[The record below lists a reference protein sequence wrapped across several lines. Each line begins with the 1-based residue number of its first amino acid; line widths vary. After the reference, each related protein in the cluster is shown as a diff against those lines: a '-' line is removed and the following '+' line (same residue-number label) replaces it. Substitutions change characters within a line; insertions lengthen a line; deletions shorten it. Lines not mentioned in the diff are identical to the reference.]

1 MMFFC
6 KRLCAAFF
14 KLLTPRLTTTSSYLF
29 AALCL
34 LPGCGSAPPV
44 TASRPTGISAGPPP
58 GFFLPLGTFS
68 KPGSELKP
76 APGVPRSVSGAPE
89 APPVMV
95 PSVTPAVFS
104 SLASKPAL
112 RLPVPVPVPLVVL
125 QPVPEAASTQLASAT
140 VPPQT
145 KAPVTDSAPESASYL
160 CLIFPYFEGCA
171 GIRPPPSTRLVGA
184 TSDQPPGLFVPLGTF
199 DNPVSEVKTID
210 RTPTPASAL
219 PVPAMS
225 VSANSPAISLAP
237 VVTTSKAIVPPKPPL
252 FPALVTVGNRPEAQ
266 AAIAPLNVPVFTA
279 ATASGSPAPKV
290 VVYASPATKAY
301 FSKTSVD
308 GSVNVQAWSVF
319 LRKYQ
324 IPFQVIADIE
334 KLEATS
340 AVVLI
345 LPSSVALSERERRA
359 VVSFRAKGGSVL
371 ASWLTGVR
379 SESGV
384 EVGYEFMEK
393 ALDVKV
399 MGTTEAEV
407 KDNFMLP
414 HGDSPVTHHLPAGTR
429 IWLERLKGSYPL
441 RLEGRQTAAQIM
453 DWSRTPVFGKATSTI
468 VFDEHI
474 QPSGRASRSV
484 VLGYPEQLWASAD
497 PRQLEAIA
505 HNAVMWLLRQPD
517 AYTAAWPYPYSSAF
531 VMAVD
536 LAGAVSDADLAYA
549 KLLEAAGGHGTFY
562 VLGENV
568 GSYANKLNR
577 LITAGHEVAYLGD
590 SYTDFRGHPEAV
602 QTRRLDSMRKMVK
615 DSGVE
620 IAADAGFH
628 APMDSYDK
636 TTEKLL
642 KIGSFGHLLAASDAS
657 EARLPFFSSGQGG
670 VGPTGGGKA
679 LVVLPRTQ
687 SGPEDSVDNCQ
698 PEVGLKPFLNELD
711 LSEKMAGLSVVS
723 VSGKSELTDAQSA
736 EIFGHLNARR
746 ERTWLATA
754 GQVADWWR
762 ERERVSARLESG
774 ETSSRLVVSILAGAA
789 LRQASVVAVNL
800 PEMGSTL
807 RLVARGSYEKAPRI
821 ARLDAWRAAVVLDGM
836 AAGDYQWDL
845 YFDHPVPG
853 TD

>member
-1 MMFFC
+1 M
-6 KRLCAAFF
+6 RDVF
-14 KLLTPRLTTTSSYLF
+14 KLLTPRLTTTLSCLF
-29 AALCL
+29 AALYL

-44 TASRPTGISAGPPP
+44 TASRPTETSAGLPQ
-58 GFFLPLGTFS
+58 GFFLPVGTFG
-68 KPGSELKP
+68 KQGSESKP
-76 APGVPRSVSGAPE
+76 APGVPISVAAAPE
-89 APPVMV
+89 ALPVMV
-95 PSVTPAVFS
+95 PYATLAVPS
-104 SLASKPAL
+104 PLEAKPAL
-112 RLPVPVPVPLVVL
+112 TLSVPVAAPLSVL
-125 QPVPEAASTQLASAT
+125 QSVLQAASAQLASAI

-145 KAPVTDSAPESASYL
+145 KAPVADSASVSASYL
-160 CLIFPYFEGCA
+160 CLIFPHIEGCA
-171 GIRPPPSTRLVGA
+171 GIRPPPSSRSVGA
-184 TSDQPPGLFVPLGTF
+184 TSNQPPGFFVPLGTF
-199 DNPVSEVKTID
+199 ENPVSEVKKID
-210 RTPTPASAL
+210 ITPAPASAL
-219 PVPAMS
+219 PAPAVT
-225 VSANSPAISLAP
+225 VSASSPAVSLTP
-237 VVTTSKAIVPPKPPL
+237 VVTTNKAIVPPQPTP
-252 FPALVTVGNRPEAQ
+252 FSTLVTVGNRPEAQ
-266 AAIAPLNVPVFTA
+266 AAIALLDVPVLTA
-279 ATASGSPAPKV
+279 ATASGSPAPRV

-301 FSKTSVD
+301 FSRTAVD
-308 GSVNVQAWSVF
+308 GNVNAQVWSVF

-324 IPFQVIADIE
+324 IPFQVIADVE
-334 KLEATS
+334 KLAMTS
-340 AVVLI
+340 ANVLI
-345 LPSSVALSERERRA
+345 LPSSVALSERERLA

-371 ASWLTGVR
+371 ASWRTGVR

-393 ALDVKV
+393 TLDVKV

-414 HGDSPVTHHLPAGTR
+414 HGDSPVTHHLPSGTR
-429 IWLERLKGSYPL
+429 IWLERLKGLYPL

-453 DWSRTPVFGKATSTI
+453 DWSRTPAFGKATSTI

-517 AYTAAWPYPYSSAF
+517 AYIAAWPYPYRSAF

-549 KLLEAAGGHGTFY
+549 KLLEAAGGRGTFY

-568 GSYANKLNR
+568 GRYANKLNR

-642 KIGSFGHLLAASDAS
+642 KTGSFGHLLAASDAS
-657 EARLPFFSSGQGG
+657 EARLPFFPSGQGG

-736 EIFGHLNARR
+736 EIFSYLNARR

-762 ERERVSARLESG
+762 ERERVSVRLESG
-774 ETSSRLVVSILAGAA
+774 ETSSRLVVSIAAGAA

-800 PEMGSTL
+800 PERGSAL
-807 RLVARGSYEKAPRI
+807 RLVARGSYERAPRI
-821 ARLDAWRAAVVLDGM
+821 ARLDAWRAAIVLDGM

-845 YFDHPVPG
+845 YFDRPVPG
-853 TD
+853 PDR

>member
-58 GFFLPLGTFS
+58 GFFLPLSTFS

-76 APGVPRSVSGAPE
+76 APGVHRSVSGAPE

-112 RLPVPVPVPLVVL
+112 RLPVPVPLVVL

-642 KIGSFGHLLAASDAS
+642 EIGSFGHLLAASDAS

-670 VGPTGGGKA
+670 LGPTRGGKA

-746 ERTWLATA
+746 ERTWPATA

>member
-1 MMFFC
+1 M
-6 KRLCAAFF
+6 RDVF
-14 KLLTPRLTTTSSYLF
+14 KLLTPRLTTTLSCLF
-29 AALCL
+29 AALYL

-44 TASRPTGISAGPPP
+44 TASRPTGTSAGLPQ
-58 GFFLPLGTFS
+58 GFFLPLGTFG
-68 KPGSELKP
+68 KQGSESKP
-76 APGVPRSVSGAPE
+76 APGVPISVAAAPE
-89 APPVMV
+89 ALPVMV
-95 PSVTPAVFS
+95 PSATLAVPS
-104 SLASKPAL
+104 PLEAKPAL
-112 RLPVPVPVPLVVL
+112 TLSVPVAAPLSVL
-125 QPVPEAASTQLASAT
+125 QSVLQAASAQLASAI

-145 KAPVTDSAPESASYL
+145 KAPVADSASVSASYL
-160 CLIFPYFEGCA
+160 CLIFPHIEGCA
-171 GIRPPPSTRLVGA
+171 GIRPPPSTRSVGA
-184 TSDQPPGLFVPLGTF
+184 TSNQPPGFFVPLGTF
-199 DNPVSEVKTID
+199 ENPVSEVKKID
-210 RTPTPASAL
+210 RTPAPASGL
-219 PVPAMS
+219 PAPAVSVS
-225 VSANSPAISLAP
+225 VSASSPAVSLTP
-237 VVTTSKAIVPPKPPL
+237 VVTTNKAIVPPQPTP
-252 FPALVTVGNRPEAQ
+252 FSTLVTVGNRPEAQ
-266 AAIAPLNVPVFTA
+266 AAIALLDVPVLTA
-279 ATASGSPAPKV
+279 ATASGSPAPRV

-301 FSKTSVD
+301 FSRTAVD
-308 GSVNVQAWSVF
+308 GNVNAQVWSVF

-324 IPFQVIADIE
+324 IPFQVIADVE
-334 KLEATS
+334 KLAMTS
-340 AVVLI
+340 ANVLI
-345 LPSSVALSERERRA
+345 LPSSVALSERERLA

-371 ASWLTGVR
+371 ASWRTGVR

-393 ALDVKV
+393 TLDVKV

-414 HGDSPVTHHLPAGTR
+414 HGDSPVTHHLPSGTR
-429 IWLERLKGSYPL
+429 IWLERLKGLYPL

-453 DWSRTPVFGKATSTI
+453 DWSRTPAFGKATSTI

-517 AYTAAWPYPYSSAF
+517 AYIAAWPYPYRSAF

-549 KLLEAAGGHGTFY
+549 KLLEAAGGRGTFY

-568 GSYANKLNR
+568 GRYANKLNR

-642 KIGSFGHLLAASDAS
+642 KTGSFGHLLAASDAS

-736 EIFGHLNARR
+736 EIFSYLNARR

-762 ERERVSARLESG
+762 ERERVSVRLESG
-774 ETSSRLVVSILAGAA
+774 ETSSRLVVSIAAGAA

-800 PEMGSTL
+800 PERGSAL
-807 RLVARGSYEKAPRI
+807 RLVARGSYERAPRI
-821 ARLDAWRAAVVLDGM
+821 ARLDAWRAAIVLDGM

-845 YFDHPVPG
+845 YFDRPVPG
-853 TD
+853 PDR

>member
-58 GFFLPLGTFS
+58 GFFLPLSTFS

-112 RLPVPVPVPLVVL
+112 RLPVPVPLVVL

-642 KIGSFGHLLAASDAS
+642 EIGSFGHLLAASDAS

-670 VGPTGGGKA
+670 LGPTRGGKA

-746 ERTWLATA
+746 ERTWPATA